1 MLYSYQADKTVGS
14 TVFIGVGAC
23 HTHSVVLKSVL
34 LKCLHFFRVDI
45 YEQVFYYLKHKEE
58 MFDLEVYYLE
68 NPVTIE
74 ILNIVESL
82 PDKEKEYVLALLVG
96 LYK

>member
-1 MLYSYQADKTVGS
+1 MVRGIVKRG
-14 TVFIGVGAC
+14 GCC
-23 HTHSVVLKSVL
+23 HTHSVVLKCVL
-34 LKCLHFFRVDI
+34 LKGLHFFRVDT

-68 NPVTIE
+68 NPVTVE